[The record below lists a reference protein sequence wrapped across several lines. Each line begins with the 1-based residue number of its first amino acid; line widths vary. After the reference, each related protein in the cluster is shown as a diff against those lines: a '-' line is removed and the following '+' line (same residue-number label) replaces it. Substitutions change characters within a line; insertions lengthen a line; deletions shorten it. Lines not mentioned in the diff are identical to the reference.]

1 MYLSSKALIK
11 KKTIVNVK
19 KLNNVPMKPSQL
31 NKVAAR
37 REREK
42 RKGILFLSWEDEW
55 EKSTRSR
62 IFFYC
67 VTMAPDFCTVYS
79 VLSLMH
85 INPARV

>member
-62 IFFYC
+62 IFFIASPWRQTF
-67 VTMAPDFCTVYS
+67 VRFTVS
-79 VLSLMH
+79 FH
-85 INPARV
+85 